1 MNLSLIILCFGD
13 YMKKILGKKIVSIL
27 ISISIIITSCS
38 VAFYAKAT
46 NDVDVNVKLL
56 ESLLNDRKWVIE
68 TLEKGIL
75 DNNPYNIVN
84 TSATSE
90 TLLDEVLQNY
100 KNDAAFKTLVDAMD
114 IYANKGD
121 YMSGITD
128 SVLDLFGGN
137 SDAANK
143 VVASTDEL
151 KYESILNE
159 VLKTDYYSSWG
170 DTLFEENMNLEKLR
184 QQSKMLKKLRA
195 YQTVLKDHIG
205 MNYGDSNAIIVYDPN
220 DTVTADYK
228 LNIQDYVGHFL
239 DAYQEDL
246 EKYLNNVVSIPSVD
260 NNESLK
266 KKIVSVGALAA
277 VSLYERTVIPE
288 TSYDL
293 DDMYYDGMYDDT
305 MAILKGAG
313 KVLKIANKTT
323 DCAILLEALQSQKNA
338 TVKTMTRI
346 EKNTSDK
353 DLATVFNNYSDLIN
367 SAGDKKTLAYETVT
381 NYLRNENTVTNIIST
396 GCKKGMNKIVE
407 ESAKKYVN
415 AKTVVLANSI
425 ANAAE
430 IVSITVWVAD
440 MATGIEQTA
449 KKIYEC
455 KYLKKIINEAVKTYR
470 NDLAI
475 YNKNKTD
482 ANAEKVL
489 ADLDFL
495 KMLRLYGEK
504 CAYGSMSA
512 QMESVIG
519 QVLGGGQTKEY
530 LDRRYQGMIDT
541 FLGCTFAPVSNNEF
555 NLSKGDVLNL
565 RAESINGKKILCA
578 DLNKKNGNIISF
590 AEADMRLLGGIN
602 LNGATINIFDN
613 NLGVYLPIINNS
625 VDGSQINVY
634 SDNVVFGTINNSSN
648 LSIEIKRADKN
659 FKVAEAINNSGNLR
673 LSNEL
678 SNSQINIYN
687 LNNSGLINM
696 SNCKLDCY
704 GTAYNNGIINGMV
717 NICFGNQ
724 LFTNSYYIVQSQI
737 IGGNGQYTD
746 LEISNSTKEG
756 IKVNGTQTVTN
767 SINNTKCR
775 LRSGERIF
783 LTGNC
788 SIYNNRLKNPVSLK
802 DFSSTAPIT
811 FDGNVYL
818 NGTVSLAG
826 KCLFSDG
833 LEATLN
839 LTTFT
844 LKNDANVKG
853 DMLYTSG
860 VINGSSFLKLHGDLD
875 VTASNPTIS
884 NLELVGRL
892 SQQINSSSSLNID
905 NFINKNSSVGGVIL
919 NSQINILNSLQ
930 INSFGKIKNGK
941 NIFLTNNAF
950 VKGETLNGDISSKNW
965 VCNTSPQ
972 INGTLYAVG
981 DLTVLPNMNLNV
993 KSYNQSSGSLVIDKG
1008 STLNCNEY
1016 FAQSGTTTNNGTI
1029 NVKDDSI
1036 ISGEL
1041 KGGKFYTK
1049 GDLNVSS
1056 SFAPDEL
1063 IFESKIAQ
1071 NFNDSSSAKVKKL
1084 QLNNSSKD
1092 GISFNNPL
1100 TVTEELQVLD
1110 NNIINGKNIILTGKA
1125 VVDGEK
1131 LNGSISAKDWECS
1144 SPLNVKD
1151 TLYANGNINILDS
1164 LYVHAGNYN
1173 QTSGSLIIGDKTN
1186 LNIDNIF
1193 VQSGTTTNKGTINV
1207 VDDSVISAELNGGN
1221 FITKGDIE
1229 ASASFKP
1236 NALTFDSKVGQRF
1249 YNSSSTTVDDLAI
1262 NNSSKSGFDVG
1273 SVINV
1278 NKSFTNN
1285 CLNLKNGK
1293 NIVLSSSALYINK
1306 GNLQT
1311 DMSVSGE
1318 YTVDAEQ
1325 GLIIN
1330 GNLNLASGATFTVP
1344 KDAKVVV
1351 KGSVIS
1357 SSAKINVENGGY
1369 MQINDSLSSSSDV
1382 ITVSGD
1388 MCVKGDAMIS
1398 SSTVNAIGLM
1408 SFMGDLDVSSGTWNK
1423 PNVSFNGKVPQTV
1436 NGSAF
1441 SVNDLTASN
1450 KSKTGIKFYSNINC
1464 YGKYSN
1470 SSLKTINENNI
1481 IKK

>member
-184 QQSKMLKKLRA
+184 QQSKMLKKLRT

-323 DCAILLEALQSQKNA
+323 DCAILLEALQSQKNT

-367 SAGDKKTLAYETVT
+367 SAGNKKTLAYETVT

-489 ADLDFL
+489 ADLDFI

-530 LDRRYQGMIDT
+530 LDRRYQGMVDT

-602 LNGATINIFDN
+602 LNGATINFFDN

-659 FKVAEAINNSGNLR
+659 FKIAEAINNSGNLR

-687 LNNSGLINM
+687 LNNNGSINM

-704 GTAYNNGIINGMV
+704 GTAYNNGTINGMV

-775 LRSGERIF
+775 VQSGKRIT
-783 LTGNC
+783 LMGNC
-788 SIYNNRLKNPVSLK
+788 SIYNNKLKNPVSLK
-802 DFSSTAPIT
+802 DFSSAASIT

-833 LEATLN
+833 LEATSN

-892 SQQINSSSSLNID
+892 SQQINSSSPLNID
-905 NFINKNSSVGGVIL
+905 NFINKNFSVGGVIL

-930 INSFGKIKNGK
+930 INSLGKIENGK

-1071 NFNDSSSAKVKKL
+1071 NFNGSSSATVKNL
-1084 QLNNSSKD
+1084 QLNNASKD
-1092 GISFNNPL
+1092 GISFNDQL

-1110 NNIINGKNIILTGKA
+1110 NNIINGKNIVLTGKA

-1151 TLYANGNINILDS
+1151 TLYSSGNISISDLTS
-1164 LYVHAGNYN
+1164 VQAGVYN
-1173 QTSGSLIIGDKTN
+1173 QSSGTLTVGKNAS
-1186 LNIDNIF
+1186 LNISDSF
-1193 VQSGTTTNKGTINV
+1193 VQSAATTNNGTINV
-1207 VDDSVISAELNGGN
+1207 KDDSVISAELNGGN

-1229 ASASFKP
+1229 ASALFKP

-1249 YNSSSTTVDDLAI
+1249 YNSSSTTVDDLVL

-1285 CLNLKNGK
+1285 CLNLKNSK
-1293 NIVLSSSALYINK
+1293 NIVLLSSTMYINMGNSR
-1306 GNLQT
+1306 GNLA
-1311 DMSVSGE
+1311 VSGE
-1318 YTVDAEQ
+1318 FTVNPEY
-1325 GLIIN
+1325 GLTVY
-1330 GNLNLASGATFTVP
+1330 GNLILNSGATFTVP

-1436 NGSAF
+1436 NGSSF
-1441 SVNDLTASN
+1441 NVNDLTVSN

>member
-56 ESLLNDRKWVIE
+56 ESLLNDREWVIE

-114 IYANKGD
+114 VYANTGE
-121 YMSGITD
+121 YLSGITD
-128 SVLDLFGGN
+128 SVLELFGGN

-184 QQSKMLKKLRA
+184 QQSKMLKKLRT
-195 YQTVLKDHIG
+195 YQTVLKDYIG

-323 DCAILLEALQSQKNA
+323 DCAILLEALQSQKNT

-353 DLATVFNNYSDLIN
+353 DLAKVFNNYSDLIN
-367 SAGDKKTLAYETVT
+367 SAGNKKTLAYETVT

-530 LDRRYQGMIDT
+530 LDRRYQGMVDT

-659 FKVAEAINNSGNLR
+659 FKIAEAINNSGNLR

-687 LNNSGLINM
+687 LNNSGSINM
-696 SNCKLDCY
+696 LNCKLDCY
-704 GTAYNNGIINGMV
+704 GTAYNNGTINGMV

-775 LRSGERIF
+775 VQSGERIT

-788 SIYNNRLKNPVSLK
+788 SIYNNKLKNSVSLK

-818 NGTVSLAG
+818 KGTVSLAG

-833 LEATLN
+833 LEVTSN
-839 LTTFT
+839 LSTFT
-844 LKNDANVKG
+844 LQNEANVKG
-853 DMLYTSG
+853 DMLYSGG
-860 VINGSSFLKLHGDLD
+860 VINGSGFLKLHGDLD
-875 VTASNPTIS
+875 VTASNPSIR
-884 NLELVGRL
+884 NLELVGL
-892 SQQINSSSSLNID
+892 LPQSIYSSSVLNVGNLICQ
-905 NFINKNSSVGGVIL
+905 NSYVGGVTFDSRV
-919 NSQINILNSLQ
+919 NVSDSLQ
-930 INSFGKIKNGK
+930 IATFGKVKNGK
-941 NIFLTNNAF
+941 NIVLVHDALI
-950 VKGETLNGDISSKNW
+950 KGGAINCDISAENW
-965 VCNTSPQ
+965 TCNNSPE
-972 INGTLYAVG
+972 INGTLFATES
-981 DLTVLPNMNLNV
+981 LSIASNANLKLNT
-993 KSYNQSSGSLVIDKG
+993 YNQ
-1008 STLNCNEY
+1008 
-1016 FAQSGTTTNNGTI
+1016 A
-1029 NVKDDSI
+1029 
-1036 ISGEL
+1036 SGEL
-1041 KGGKFYTK
+1041 VVNKGASINCNNSFIQSGITTNYGTITSTDDCAVRNNLSGGTVIVN
-1049 GDLNVSS
+1049 GDLDVDKT
-1056 SFAPDEL
+1056 FAPDNL
-1063 IFESKIAQ
+1063 ILKSKVGQ
-1071 NFNDSSSAKVKKL
+1071 RFNSTSSATVKNL
-1084 QLNNSSKD
+1084 QLNNASKD

-1110 NNIINGKNIILTGKA
+1110 NNIINGKNIILMGKA

-1131 LNGSISAKDWECS
+1131 LNGSISAKNWECS
-1144 SPLNVKD
+1144 SPTNVKD
-1151 TLYANGNINILDS
+1151 TLYSSGNISISDLTS
-1164 LYVHAGNYN
+1164 VQAGVYN
-1173 QTSGSLIIGDKTN
+1173 QFSGTLTVGKDAS
-1186 LNIDNIF
+1186 LNISDSF
-1193 VQSGTTTNKGTINV
+1193 AQSAATTNNGTINV
-1207 VDDSVISAELNGGN
+1207 VGDSVISAELNGGK

-1306 GNLQT
+1306 GNLRG
-1311 DMSVSGE
+1311 DLAVSGE
-1318 YTVDAEQ
+1318 FTVNPEY
-1325 GLIIN
+1325 GLTVY
-1330 GNLNLASGATFTVP
+1330 GNLILNSGATFTVP

-1351 KGSVIS
+1351 KGSMIS

-1441 SVNDLTASN
+1441 SVNDLTVSN
-1450 KSKTGIKFYSNINC
+1450 KSKTGIKFYSNINY

>member
-56 ESLLNDRKWVIE
+56 ESLLNDREWVIE

-114 IYANKGD
+114 VYANKGD

-184 QQSKMLKKLRA
+184 QQSKMLKKLRT

-205 MNYGDSNAIIVYDPN
+205 MNYGDSYAIIVYDPN
-220 DTVTADYK
+220 DTVTAEYK

-260 NNESLK
+260 NNGSLK

-323 DCAILLEALQSQKNA
+323 DCAILLEALQSQKNT

-489 ADLDFL
+489 EDLDFL

-519 QVLGGGQTKEY
+519 QVLGGGKTKEY
-530 LDRRYQGMIDT
+530 LDRRYQGMVDT

-659 FKVAEAINNSGNLR
+659 FKIAEAINNSGNLR

-704 GTAYNNGIINGMV
+704 GTAYNNGTINGMV

-788 SIYNNRLKNPVSLK
+788 SIYNNKLKNPVSLK

-826 KCLFSDG
+826 KCLFLDG
-833 LEATLN
+833 LEATSN

-1049 GDLNVSS
+1049 GNLNVSS

-1071 NFNDSSSAKVKKL
+1071 NFNGSSSAKVKKL

-1151 TLYANGNINILDS
+1151 TLYANGNINILDF

-1351 KGSVIS
+1351 KGSVIL

-1398 SSTVNAIGLM
+1398 SSTVNATGLM

-1436 NGSAF
+1436 NGSSF
-1441 SVNDLTASN
+1441 NVNDLTVSN